1 MQLRTC
7 SKMCVVGSTCG
18 KVCVVGWMD
27 GWVGGRLAGWIG
39 GWMARNAP
47 RMTDMPHE
55 VMGEGAAQVP
65 RKGCLHTRIE
75 VHAAQKMQFGMVS
88 R

>member
-1 MQLRTC
+1 
-7 SKMCVVGSTCG
+7 
-18 KVCVVGWMD
+18 
-27 GWVGGRLAGWIG
+27 LAGWIG

-65 RKGCLHTRIE
+65 RKAGLHTRIE